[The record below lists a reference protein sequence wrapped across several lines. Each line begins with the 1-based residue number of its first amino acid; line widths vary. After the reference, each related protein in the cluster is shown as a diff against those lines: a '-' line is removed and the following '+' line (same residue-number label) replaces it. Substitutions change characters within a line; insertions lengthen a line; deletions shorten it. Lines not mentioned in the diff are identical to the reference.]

1 MKCYSCQIFKKE
13 GPPLRQS
20 PKTTLLKIF
29 FSRNCHHPLSRIGSD
44 RLILEVMSIYT
55 AITVTITAT
64 AVPVMILGITVSIP
78 IAKDENM
85 AV

>member
-44 RLILEVMSIYT
+44 SLILEVMSIYT
-55 AITVTITAT
+55 AITVTKCIQDIDQQP
-64 AVPVMILGITVSIP
+64 AVQNDP
-78 IAKDENM
+78 
-85 AV
+85 

>member
-1 MKCYSCQIFKKE
+1 M
-13 GPPLRQS
+13 
-20 PKTTLLKIF
+20 
-29 FSRNCHHPLSRIGSD
+29 SRIGSD
-44 RLILEVMSIYT
+44 RLFLEVMSIYNE
-55 AITVTITAT
+55 ITVTITAA